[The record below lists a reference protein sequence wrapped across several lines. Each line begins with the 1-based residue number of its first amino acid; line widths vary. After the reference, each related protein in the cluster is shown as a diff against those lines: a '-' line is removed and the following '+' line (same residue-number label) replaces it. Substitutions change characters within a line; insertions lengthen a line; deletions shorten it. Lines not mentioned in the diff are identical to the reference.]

1 MSYFFR
7 FESDQER
14 SLAYIPMLVRM
25 KLDTSGVKLSL
36 AQWNRMPE
44 AERRRLFELPCD
56 NKDQASSYRELLCDL
71 VLRYT
76 GEPARLLELPH
87 EPAWNNVDAVP
98 ARLIHR
104 STDLGLVPPS
114 LDQWRALTAA
124 QRFALLKLTRD
135 GHESPN
141 YLPALQE
148 FALV

>member
-25 KLDTSGVKLSL
+25 KLDASGVKLSL
-36 AQWNRMPE
+36 AQWNQLPE
-44 AERRRLFELPCD
+44 PERRRLLKLPCD
-56 NKDQASSYRELLCDL
+56 NKDQAGSYRELLCDL
-71 VLRYT
+71 ILRYT

-87 EPAWNNVDAVP
+87 ELAWNSVDEVP

-104 STDLGLVPPS
+104 AKDLGLVPPS
-114 LDQWRALTAA
+114 LVQWRALTAA

-141 YLPALQE
+141 YLPALRE
-148 FALV
+148 FALI

>member
-25 KLDTSGVKLSL
+25 KLDTSGVKLTL
-36 AQWNRMPE
+36 AQWNRLPE
-44 AERRRLFELPCD
+44 PDRRRLFESPCD
-56 NKDQASSYRELLCDL
+56 DKDQASNDRELLCRL
-71 VLRYT
+71 VLQYT
-76 GEPARLLELPH
+76 GEPARLLQLPNAA
-87 EPAWNNVDAVP
+87 AWNNVNAVP
-98 ARLIHR
+98 AQLVRR
-104 STDLGLVPPS
+104 ARDLGLTAPS
-114 LDQWRALTAA
+114 LDQWRGLTAA

-148 FALV
+148 FALI